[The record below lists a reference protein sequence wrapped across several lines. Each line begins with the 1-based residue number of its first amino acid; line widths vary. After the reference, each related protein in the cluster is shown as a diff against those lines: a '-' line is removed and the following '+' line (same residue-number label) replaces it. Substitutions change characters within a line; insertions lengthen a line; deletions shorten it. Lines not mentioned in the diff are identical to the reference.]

1 MSEERCPRCKS
12 DRVDYHCAL
21 GKIKHVCA
29 QCGEEWGDSA
39 GYHAASSRIAAE
51 EAARYLE
58 QDPELEQARSW
69 KEGIEAFQKT
79 EHLE

>member
-51 EAARYLE
+51 EAAKPKPPVFRGPVPDIFL
-58 QDPELEQARSW
+58 PGVNPWWFA
-69 KEGIEAFQKT
+69 
-79 EHLE
+79 